1 MRVNV
6 KKENGYNIHT
16 IKLDKYKT
24 TTMNIIFRKELKKE
38 DISSY
43 VILSR
48 LMTESSKKY
57 PSKKSINIE
66 LERLYN
72 SFIIANVSIEGNS
85 LCFEITY
92 DFINPKYCEEGYLE
106 QAMKF
111 PFELLYNPNIVNGKF
126 EEKSYNNAINFFKT
140 MLEEEKEYAAGYS
153 MKRSLECMDSSSPTS
168 YSSVGYLEDLE
179 WITSKT
185 LVNSYKR
192 LFKDF
197 NVDIYVVGNID
208 MDLVTN
214 YIEKYIKLDNK
225 VKPVDNLYIVNK
237 LKKQYEDIVEY
248 GEYEQASLVM
258 LYNMQPLTKRERDVV
273 LPVFNSILGG
283 NNLTSK
289 LYMNVREKNS
299 LCYNIGSYFIKF
311 SSLLIVR
318 AGIDSKNKDK
328 TVKLV
333 NKCIKEMVN
342 GEFSDEEVLSAKKAR
357 INQVR
362 MQEDSTW
369 SILAIQVAAD
379 IDNIATGNKMINEI
393 RTVTKKEII
402 DLAKKIKLNTIY
414 LLCKEEDDGRN

>member
-6 KKENGYNIHT
+6 KKEKGYNIHT
-16 IKLDKYKT
+16 IKIDKYKT

-38 DISSY
+38 EISSY
-43 VILSR
+43 VILAR
-48 LMTESSKKY
+48 LMTESSKKF
-57 PSKKSINIE
+57 PSKRHINIE

-85 LCFEITY
+85 LCFEIAY
-92 DFINPKYCEEGYLE
+92 DFINPKYCEEGYLDKVME
-106 QAMKF
+106 F

-168 YSSVGYLEDLE
+168 YYSMGYLEDLD
-179 WITSKT
+179 WITPKT
-185 LVNSYKR
+185 LVNSYKK
-192 LFKDF
+192 LFTDF
-197 NVDIYVVGNID
+197 SVDFYIAGNID
-208 MDLVTN
+208 MDLVTS
-214 YIEKYIKLDNK
+214 YIKKYVKLDNN
-225 VKPVDNLYIVNK
+225 VKPVDNLYITNK
-237 LKKQYEDIVEY
+237 IKKQHEEFVEY

-318 AGIDSKNKDK
+318 AGINSENKDK

-333 NKCIKEMVN
+333 NKCIKEMVDGN
-342 GEFSDEEVLSAKKAR
+342 FSDEEILSAKKTR
-357 INQVR
+357 INQIR

-369 SILAIQVAAD
+369 SIIAIQVAAD
-379 IDNIATGNKMINEI
+379 IDNVLTGNKMINEI
-393 RTVTKKEII
+393 RTVTKKEIV

-414 LLCKEEDDGRN
+414 MLCKEEDDGRN

>member
-168 YSSVGYLEDLE
+168 YSSIGYLEDLE